1 MASNHIT
8 KLQWPKQCRKS
19 TKRGTRVRG
28 VVQEQSHK
36 YVVSLWQSCQ
46 GHTVAKDMSL
56 NCLEDRTSQVKG
68 HRTSS
73 ALHTKL
79 TKGHNYVH
87 HAGSSDDRPPGVSHT
102 QKILP
107 NFSSLFPPI
116 KAPCSRFW
124 RKWNPHNVDAALHC
138 PNPNPWHV
146 LRRPSSCQ
154 LCTEPSLWAGQAGTA
169 LVKELGLVPSAGKLW
184 NAGCSHSVQQRP
196 RPLLAGLLN

>member
-1 MASNHIT
+1 MT
-8 KLQWPKQCRKS
+8 KLSRTYS
-19 TKRGTRVRG
+19 
-28 VVQEQSHK
+28 S
-36 YVVSLWQSCQ
+36 Q